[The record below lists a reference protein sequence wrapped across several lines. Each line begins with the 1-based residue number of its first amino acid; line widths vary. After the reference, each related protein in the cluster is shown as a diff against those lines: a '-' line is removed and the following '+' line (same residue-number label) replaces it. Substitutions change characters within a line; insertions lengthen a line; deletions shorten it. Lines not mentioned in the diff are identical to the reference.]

1 MEKEFCILQSKT
13 MHLIILTGHFL
24 TNLQDQLWSV
34 KVSMTL
40 KKLDSQLKEQTMSLA
55 YMQILEL
62 REKVKQ

>member
-1 MEKEFCILQSKT
+1 MEKGICILQSKT
-13 MHLIILTGHFL
+13 MHLIILTGNFT
-24 TNLQDQLWSV
+24 TNLQDQLQSV

-55 YMQILEL
+55 YMQLLEL